1 MRWKEVKIRSPES
14 WGVPHFCPT
23 DPAAS
28 PCWTRLLC
36 KEGGWRLSSL
46 GLLPILG
53 SLPTATPC
61 GSWARP
67 GALSPNTHVVALS
80 HHWVPGQTSLS
91 WRTLPNRTSK
101 SNPRVPT
108 TPSLKFQPLMLYFF
122 FIDLGGTTA
131 AVTFHAEGPS
141 RRQGNT
147 TSLSLAFT
155 RFSAGLLCLH

>member
-1 MRWKEVKIRSPES
+1 M
-14 WGVPHFCPT
+14 GCTHFCPI

-36 KEGGWRLSSL
+36 KGGGWRLSSL
-46 GLLPILG
+46 RLLPILE

-67 GALSPNTHVVALS
+67 GALSPNTHVVAFS
-80 HHWVPGQTSLS
+80 HHRVPGQTSLS
-91 WRTLPNRTSK
+91 WRTFPNRTSK
-101 SNPRVPT
+101 SNPSVPT
-108 TPSLKFQPLMLYFF
+108 TPSLKFQPLMYFF

-147 TSLSLAFT
+147 TSLSPTFT
-155 RFSAGLLCLH
+155 HFSAGLLCLH